1 MTPQPAF
8 SPDPPRA
15 TPPLS
20 WADPVPDRSLLNLPY
35 LLTAGQMDRI
45 ILRKSKLTKANQL
58 RNRSRKSALE
68 RPHFW
73 YDSLPEPP
81 FEAHTVESL
90 HRLVQDLFLQRW
102 DDYLEELQKAR
113 RAGRPKSKEQVE
125 VEEIKRQE
133 EAEYDS
139 GFGVSSLALW
149 SRAGDLQPGPL
160 SRRAA
165 IGPSS
170 VETVGSLQSH
180 KVTLRVRYYRPSVS

>member
-1 MTPQPAF
+1 MVLCL
-8 SPDPPRA
+8 R
-15 TPPLS
+15 
-20 WADPVPDRSLLNLPY
+20 LLA
-35 LLTAGQMDRI
+35 AGQMDRI
-45 ILRKSKLTKANQL
+45 ILRKSKLTKATQL

-81 FEAHTVESL
+81 FEAHTLESL

-113 RAGRPKSKEQVE
+113 RAGRPKCKEQVE

-139 GFGVSSLALW
+139 GFGASRCSL
-149 SRAGDLQPGPL
+149 SRAGHPL
-160 SRRAA
+160 LESRPTELRPV
-165 IGPSS
+165 GRSS
-170 VETVGSLQSH
+170 RKGALAGSRTVLCLGSALC
-180 KVTLRVRYYRPSVS
+180 